1 MARVIEHSLTVV
13 AADIDG
19 YTVENTDITGP
30 FPIALPLDGALS
42 QVNPATGVRE
52 VDMGTSKQTQNFGVL
67 VGFTT
72 GLTGSVADV
81 TIVGRDLNG
90 NALTEV
96 VTMPGAS
103 STVSSVN
110 VFSYIE
116 SMMIDAAYTNLSVGV
131 LVANAQLGPW
141 VILDHYQNPFELML
155 DLVEVTDG
163 STARIDITTDDKF
176 LRAGD
181 PEPDS
186 SFIADAPFDSVTA
199 TQNER
204 LLQKP
209 EVAVRLRHVT
219 GSAGAWRAR
228 FMQAGGGFR

>member
-1 MARVIEHSLTVV
+1 MARVIEHNLTVV
-13 AADIDG
+13 TADIDG
-19 YTVENTDITGP
+19 FTVEDTDVTGP
-30 FPIALPLDGALS
+30 FPIALPIDGALS
-42 QVNPATGVRE
+42 QTNPETGAAE
-52 VDMGTSKQTQNFGVL
+52 VDLGTSKETQNFGVL

-90 NALTEV
+90 NPLTEV

-103 STVSSVN
+103 SAVSSVN
-110 VFSYIE
+110 VFSFIE
-116 SMMIDAAYTNLSVGV
+116 SMTIDAAYTNLSVGIISTD
-131 LVANAQLGPW
+131 AQLGPW
-141 VILDHYQNPFELML
+141 VILDHYQSAFEVML

-186 SFIADAPFDSVTA
+186 SFIADSPFDSVTA

-209 EVAVRLRHVT
+209 EIAVRLRHVT
-219 GSAGAWRAR
+219 GTAGAWRAR
-228 FMQAGGGFR
+228 FIQSGGGYR

>member
-1 MARVIEHSLTVV
+1 
-13 AADIDG
+13 
-19 YTVENTDITGP
+19 
-30 FPIALPLDGALS
+30 
-42 QVNPATGVRE
+42 
-52 VDMGTSKQTQNFGVL
+52 
-67 VGFTT
+67 
-72 GLTGSVADV
+72 
-81 TIVGRDLNG
+81 
-90 NALTEV
+90 
-96 VTMPGAS
+96 MPGAS